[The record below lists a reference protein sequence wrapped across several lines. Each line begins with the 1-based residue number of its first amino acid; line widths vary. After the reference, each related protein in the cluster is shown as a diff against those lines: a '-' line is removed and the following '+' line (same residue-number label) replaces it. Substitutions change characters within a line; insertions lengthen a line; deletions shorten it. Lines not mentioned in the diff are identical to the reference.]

1 MSAVQDGK
9 QYMIINIASLT
20 AVDLDGGSSKP
31 LTLIYGS
38 GLKVK
43 YDPANVYNQL
53 WYAHYHFTD
62 SNGDWYSFTNSKAG
76 TAIDSGGLPNEG
88 KQIFGYTDQGAG
100 NTNQQWLLRPI
111 PDVGVKQYQ

>member
-9 QYMIINIASLT
+9 QYMILNIASLT
-20 AVDLDGGSSKP
+20 AVDLYEGSSKNETF
-31 LTLIYGS
+31 LNGFR
-38 GLKVK
+38 LKVK
-43 YDPANVYNQL
+43 YDPPNVYNQL
-53 WYAHYHFTD
+53 WYAHHQFTD

-76 TAIDSGGLPNEG
+76 TAIDSGGVQNEG
-88 KQIFGYTDQGAG
+88 KQIFCYTDQGAG